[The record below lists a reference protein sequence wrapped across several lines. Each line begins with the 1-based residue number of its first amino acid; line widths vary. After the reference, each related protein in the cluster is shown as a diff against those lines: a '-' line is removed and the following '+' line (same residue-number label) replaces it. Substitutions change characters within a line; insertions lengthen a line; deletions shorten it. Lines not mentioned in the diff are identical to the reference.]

1 MLMIMNV
8 HRTEQRQKEIGAS
21 IRRAR
26 EIAGLSQEGL
36 GHYFGV
42 SGAAVSRWEA
52 GKVALD
58 LPTLEELSRVLDQP
72 LQFFTGQ
79 AVPRRDT
86 EAEAIGKEV
95 LRIVQR
101 HGYSNVQPVTVRG
114 ARVRATSPVR
124 IINSV
129 AASGLMAHDR
139 QVEDEIEVDD
149 EILARAKEPLGFC
162 MVGDCLSKR
171 GIITGDIII
180 VDGANT
186 EPKNGQIVVAEVD
199 GEQTAKVFCRLDQRT
214 VELRP
219 TVPEYD
225 VIAVRAPKQLRIV
238 GVYVGFVP
246 TGKRD

>member
-1 MLMIMNV
+1 MLSVMNV
-8 HRTEQRQKEIGAS
+8 QRAERRQKEIGARV
-21 IRRAR
+21 RRAR
-26 EIAGLSQEGL
+26 EMAGLSQEGL
-36 GHYFGV
+36 AHYFGV
-42 SGAAVSRWEA
+42 SNAAISRWES

-58 LPTLEELSRVLDQP
+58 VPTLEELGRILDQP

-79 AVPRRDT
+79 AIPQRDT
-86 EAEAIGKEV
+86 EAEAIGKEM
-95 LRIVQR
+95 LRIIR
-101 HGYSNVQPVTVRG
+101 NRGYSNVQPVTVRG
-114 ARVRATSPVR
+114 ARVRAASPVR

-129 AASGLMAHDR
+129 AASGMMAHDR

-162 MVGDCLSKR
+162 MVGDCLCKR

-180 VDGANT
+180 VDAANT

-199 GEQTAKVFCRLDQRT
+199 GEHTAKVFCRLDERT

-225 VIAVRAPKQLRIV
+225 TITVRAPKQLRIV